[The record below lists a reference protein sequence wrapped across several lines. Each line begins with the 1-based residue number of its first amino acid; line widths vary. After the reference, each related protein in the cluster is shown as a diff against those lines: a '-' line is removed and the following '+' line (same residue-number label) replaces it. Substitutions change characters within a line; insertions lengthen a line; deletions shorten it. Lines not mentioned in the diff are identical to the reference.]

1 MLILQNSRGYYEI
14 ARMRFTDM
22 VCLFAESKVKW
33 KCRDQLQLTLEAQ
46 LKAANP
52 DRCSELMA
60 EDPEREA
67 RRSDLSKQ
75 RKKLSQ
81 AQEWL
86 AAVYSVDEEEPLEAP
101 SDATMGD
108 YEGMGDGLHD
118 WDDSFL

>member
-1 MLILQNSRGYYEI
+1 MLTLQNSRGYYEI
-14 ARMRFTDM
+14 AQTRFTDM
-22 VCLFAESKVKW
+22 VCLLAESKVRW

-46 LKAANP
+46 LKAATP

-67 RRSDLSKQ
+67 RRSDLSRQ
-75 RKKLSQ
+75 RQKLSQ

-86 AAVYSVDEEEPLEAP
+86 AAVHNVDEDDPLETP

-108 YEGMGDGLHD
+108 REGLQD
-118 WDDSFL
+118 WDDENFL

>member
-1 MLILQNSRGYYEI
+1 
-14 ARMRFTDM
+14 M
-22 VCLFAESKVKW
+22 VCLLAESKVKW
-33 KCRDQLQLTLEAQ
+33 KCRDQLQQTLEAQ

-60 EDPEREA
+60 EDPQREA

-86 AAVYSVDEEEPLEAP
+86 AAVYHVDEDEELEAP
-101 SDATMGD
+101 SDATMGTR
-108 YEGMGDGLHD
+108 EGLQD
-118 WDDSFL
+118 WDDTFA